1 MMPRLS
7 DAALRKAA
15 QLMAKHGSERAA
27 ARAAGMSRSTF
38 QHHLKR
44 AAERGFMGTKPV
56 LPGFAIKK
64 TSVRYGPDGA
74 VRGETV
80 EQRPAAG
87 EPLEIPAGHVVK
99 GLSTL
104 SDPEGRVILQ
114 WTKTREGMSPEH
126 MAEALRD
133 ALAEHRA
140 AAPVTHAPP
149 ADCEDDLLTVY
160 ALPDLHIGM
169 LAWGRETGERYDL
182 GIACDLVR
190 SAVADLVAQ
199 SRPSRHAVVLGL
211 GDYFHS
217 NDRTNM
223 TPRSGHILDVD
234 GRWPKVLRAGAR
246 VALDMVG
253 QVSARHAE
261 VEARF
266 LPGNHDVDAAQ
277 ALTVAL
283 GLYYEGHPRI
293 RVNEDPGLHW
303 YRRFGRVLLGATH
316 GHTMKPDRM
325 AMMLAA
331 DRPEDWGATLFRHV
345 FFGHIHHETAR
356 EVGAV
361 RVESFQS
368 PAAKDAHAH
377 GGGWRAGRSL
387 TAITFH
393 RTRGEIGRH
402 RVNLPI
408 PSEAA

>member
-38 QHHLKR
+38 QHHVKR
-44 AAERGFMGTKPV
+44 ATERGFMGTKPV

-64 TSVRYGPDGA
+64 TSVRYGPDGT

-87 EPLEIPAGHVVK
+87 EPSEISAGQVLK

-104 SDPEGRVILQ
+104 SDPEGRVILK
-114 WTKTREGMSPEH
+114 WTKTREGMSPER
-126 MAEALRD
+126 MGEALRE

-149 ADCEDDLLTVY
+149 AECEDDLLTVY

-217 NDRTNM
+217 NDRTAM
-223 TPRSGHILDVD
+223 TPKSGHILDVD
-234 GRWPKVLRAGAR
+234 GRWPKVLRADAR

-253 QVSARHAE
+253 QVSAR
-261 VEARF
+261 
-266 LPGNHDVDAAQ
+266 L
-277 ALTVAL
+277 
-283 GLYYEGHPRI
+283 
-293 RVNEDPGLHW
+293 
-303 YRRFGRVLLGATH
+303 GRVLLGATH

-377 GGGWRAGRSL
+377 GGDWRAGRSL